1 MKGIILPL
9 LLSGLFL
16 GLWQAVTAVGW
27 VSPILLPSPLETAR
41 YLVGAAMDG
50 ILAGALGV
58 TLRRLLTGFAIGLAG
73 GLLLGFLIHASLLA
87 RRTLGLAALGLQTLP
102 SVCWTPL
109 AILWFGQSEAAMYF
123 VVIMGTIWGLALA
136 VKNALEVT
144 PPMYTRA
151 ARVMGASGLSIWTG
165 VILPAAL
172 PQILSGAKLGWAFAW
187 RSLMAAEIYVVII
200 DRFGL
205 GQLLHFGRELNAMDQ
220 VLGIMLIIVLVGV
233 LTDRYVFRPAEKYFQ
248 KSRGLLTGPQ
258 K

>member
-1 MKGIILPL
+1 MKSFALPL
-9 LLSGLFL
+9 MVLGLFL
-16 GLWQAVTAVGW
+16 GIWQAVTAAGW

-41 YLVGAAMDG
+41 YLVEAAADG
-50 ILAGALGV
+50 LLSGALLV
-58 TLRRLLTGFAIGLAG
+58 TLRRLLTGFIIGLAG
-73 GLLLGFLIHASLLA
+73 GLFLGFLIHASPLA

-123 VVIMGTIWGLALA
+123 VVIMGTIWALALA
-136 VKNALEVT
+136 VKNALEAT
-144 PPMYTRA
+144 PPLYIRA
-151 ARVMGASGLSIWTG
+151 ARVMGAGGLSVWIG
-165 VILPAAL
+165 VIIPAAL
-172 PQILSGAKLGWAFAW
+172 PQMLSGAKLGWAFAW

-220 VLGIMLIIVLVGV
+220 VLGVMLIIVLVGV

-248 KSRGLLTGPQ
+248 KTRGLTWT
-258 K
+258 